1 MKKKFY
7 DHIVTLEEIH
17 TELDTLSLSE
27 DEKHHLKLL
36 AHSTVHQVVLD
47 TVLSE
52 LPEEKKHTFLSHVE
66 ESDHQTLWNFL
77 TGNIHDVEAKI
88 SQAAESIKKELL
100 KDVKE
105 LQKKE

>member
-47 TVLSE
+47 IVLSE
-52 LPEEKKHTFLSHVE
+52 LSDEDKTAFLDHLEKNDHETIWQFLKKKI
-66 ESDHQTLWNFL
+66 
-77 TGNIHDVEAKI
+77 TGIEQKI
-88 SQAAESIKKELL
+88 STVATTVQDELKRDIAAL
-100 KDVKE
+100 KPS
-105 LQKKE
+105 